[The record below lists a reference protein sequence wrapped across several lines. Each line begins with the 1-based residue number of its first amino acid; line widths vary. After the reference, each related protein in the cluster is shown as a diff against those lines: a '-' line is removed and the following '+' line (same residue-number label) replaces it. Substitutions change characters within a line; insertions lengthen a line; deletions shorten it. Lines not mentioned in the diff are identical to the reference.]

1 MNVKRAQRAAGQETG
16 GCRDQKG
23 LSTEEVNELSPVGC
37 TVLDMWVVE
46 IGEEVVFL
54 ERGNG

>member
-1 MNVKRAQRAAGQETG
+1 MNIKRAQRAAGQETS

-23 LSTEEVNELSPVGC
+23 LNAEEVNELSSEVC

-46 IGEEVVFL
+46 AGEVAFL
-54 ERGNG
+54 ERGNV